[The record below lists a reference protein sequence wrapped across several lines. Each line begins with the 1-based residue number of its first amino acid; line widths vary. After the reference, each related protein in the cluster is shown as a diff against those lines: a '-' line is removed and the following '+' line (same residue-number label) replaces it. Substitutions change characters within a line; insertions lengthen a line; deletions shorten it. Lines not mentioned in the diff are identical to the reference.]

1 MSTVNTIKLE
11 IPFNDNNVELVKA
24 LLSKATAGD
33 VKSMRV
39 VDAEEVKTESPAKAT
54 APRASRAKPKAPPVE
69 EEEIEEELDDELEE
83 EEIEDEEAETTA
95 DDIRTEQAKKVGKH
109 KTAIIAK
116 LAEFD
121 AKGISSLDEKHFA
134 KYYDFLTKLK

>member
-1 MSTVNTIKLE
+1 MSVIKLE
-11 IPFNDNNVELVKA
+11 IEVDKNNIAIVSDFLNRLAVDTGKA
-24 LLSKATAGD
+24 ASTK
-33 VKSMRV
+33 V
-39 VDAEEVKTESPAKAT
+39 VDAEEVKPEAPAKAP

-83 EEIEDEEAETTA
+83 EEIEDEETEITA

-134 KYYDFLTKLK
+134 KYHDFLTKLK